1 MLLPGSVEDAARRVE
16 VTPKK
21 LHLWMKDDPVFAAV
35 YRTAKGVE
43 YRQAIASLA
52 HEPTQFVKSIL
63 QIMYKS
69 KKPALRLKAARQIVL
84 LAREAIEIE
93 GFAAALADAESMI
106 KAALGRNP
114 STGIGLMARG
124 AGHGAK
130 LPRREEQAIVALLA
144 HRSVAEAARSIGITP
159 ATLRLW
165 MQGPAFKARY
175 AEAVCEVYGA
185 TMRLVHQ
192 HLGDAAVVIR
202 NISLDVEV
210 PEQTRLKA
218 AIYRVDALTT
228 ETVAHLESRVSG
240 MEPGGA
246 DAGEPELPS
255 QVIGSDLHRRLH
267 QIKCRLQ
274 EACRKRAPRRII
286 LVHAIDGRAAGT
298 SVVGPDGRQRWL
310 EPPEGFKKDDPVE
323 VAAQEDERP
332 LPDLAA

>member
-1 MLLPGSVEDAARRVE
+1 
-16 VTPKK
+16 
-21 LHLWMKDDPVFAAV
+21 
-35 YRTAKGVE
+35 
-43 YRQAIASLA
+43 
-52 HEPTQFVKSIL
+52 VKSIL

-69 KKPALRLKAARQIVL
+69 KKPAVRLKAARQIVR

-106 KAALGRNP
+106 KAAQGRNP
-114 STGIGLMARG
+114 STGIGLIARG

-185 TMRLVHQ
+185 TMRLVQQ

-228 ETVAHLESRVSG
+228 RPLPIWSR
-240 MEPGGA
+240 A
-246 DAGEPELPS
+246 FPEWSPVMQTRAS
-255 QVIGSDLHRRLH
+255 RNCHRRSSAA
-267 QIKCRLQ
+267 ISIGDCTRSNA
-274 EACRKRAPRRII
+274 ACRKPA
-286 LVHAIDGRAAGT
+286 GR
-298 SVVGPDGRQRWL
+298 GRQKNHPGSRNRWQSGGYFGGGAGW
-310 EPPEGFKKDDPVE
+310 P
-323 VAAQEDERP
+323 AT
-332 LPDLAA
+332 LAGASGGI